1 MRILL
6 SHFRAF
12 EECALD
18 LAPLTLVHGPNGS
31 VKSSPLQ
38 ALSAAVLG
46 RHAWTDRAGRGL
58 AGQFREGAEE
68 AVLRV
73 EGFPTANGEAALAR
87 TITHGT
93 QTLEVEGF
101 AGNSS
106 AQQKALLDRI
116 GAAEGIVSLALGVE
130 RFIDLPTKDQT
141 EILARVTGRGLTME
155 DIEIHFA
162 RAGIDMG
169 EACLF
174 FADDIETITAD
185 DLESAYKSAFQTRAG
200 AKKRLADLD
209 ARAKAGAPP
218 RVAAVPKDIKEPE
231 IRKRLADL
239 ESKERD
245 LLEEATRAREAERIR
260 EAGVSPKE
268 IPKLKKI
275 HDDLVARIEP
285 MASRLREVEEE
296 KNIPT
301 LGFDPAQGFP
311 APAGVTCPILAGC
324 CVADPFRF
332 EKAAK
337 EAAATLAARR
347 KGIEAAKSLA
357 ERLRNE
363 LGRLTKEVGGIRERI
378 SLAETLAKTGEPT
391 RPLAEIEAGLAEI
404 RARLAK
410 GREILLDAR
419 AASRAV
425 AVDHEALSTAR
436 AEVAL
441 LEKICA
447 ALAPDARGSLVAGRA
462 KEALALIAR
471 RIEEITVGEYSAE
484 ISLAPDLAIC
494 ISRRG
499 HYESQPL
506 ASLST
511 SERLRADIVLR
522 DAISVAS
529 GVRVLVVDDADA
541 LDEASLIETLA
552 YLSSRADA
560 YDAILVGLAATVPP
574 PTPEGWKI
582 IDMGAVDHAAA
593 LAEEGA

>member
-1 MRILL
+1 MKVTL
-6 SHFRAF
+6 SNFRSF
-12 EECALD
+12 EAAEFD
-18 LAPLTLVHGPNGS
+18 LAGLTVVHGPNGS
-31 VKSSPLQ
+31 GKSSLLQ
-38 ALSAAVLG
+38 SLATTVLG
-46 RHAWTDRAGRGL
+46 RNAWTDRAGRGL
-58 AGQFREGAEE
+58 AGQIREGAAE

-130 RFIDLPTKDQT
+130 RFIDIPTKDQT

-155 DIEIHFA
+155 DIEAHFA
-162 RAGIDMG
+162 RHGIDLG
-169 EACLF
+169 EACLH
-174 FADDIETITAD
+174 FADEAETITAD
-185 DLESAYKSAFQTRAG
+185 DLELAYKSAFQTRAG
-200 AKKRLADLD
+200 TKKRLSDLE
-209 ARAKAGAPP
+209 ARAK
-218 RVAAVPKDIKEPE
+218 VAVPPPTPGAIKEPE